1 VATGGGWVLNA
12 GDAYFYR
19 EEMDPTHPRC
29 TPGLR
34 GYQRMMEVDRKSR
47 LHNQERLR
55 ELKRNEGSRVTIF
68 CSHDAVELAALQG
81 R

>member
-1 VATGGGWVLNA
+1 MNPA
-12 GDAYFYR
+12 R
-19 EEMDPTHPRC
+19 PRC

-34 GYQRMMEVDRKSR
+34 GYQRMMEVDRKQR
-47 LHNQERLR
+47 LSNQERLR
-55 ELKRNEGSRVTIF
+55 DLKRSEDGRVTIF